1 MLIKVHRLIYFLVDF
16 GLLFYY
22 VVRQVMHIVRILGPV
37 VFKDLLV
44 SLHAILKLRKWVI
57 KLLHVP

>member
-1 MLIKVHRLIYFLVDF
+1 MHRLIYFLVDF

-44 SLHAILKLRKWVI
+44 GLHAILKLRKWVI